1 MDFKDQ
7 IAAISRRSK
16 QAEAHALTEEATKT
30 SVILPFIQALGFDVF
45 NLDEVVPEFISDV
58 GTKKGER
65 VDFALK
71 IDGKVT
77 MLIEAKPI
85 GTKLGDA
92 QFNQLFRY
100 FTGTD
105 ARLCI
110 LTNGREAWFFS
121 DTEAANKM
129 DEKPFFTF
137 DFQSHDKSQI
147 EELAKFQKETFEID
161 AIIEAASNLKYKRD
175 AAQYLK
181 AQLDNPDD
189 DFVRLVGRQIH
200 EGQMTKAAMD
210 LVRPA
215 IQAALDEIIRDRIQD
230 KLSITFGNEPK
241 QAKQPAAEEAEAPAA
256 DIVTTEEEIE
266 AFMIIRAIA
275 ARLVKVDRV
284 VMRDAKSYCA
294 ILMDDNNRRSIC
306 RLFFN
311 SAKTKSIVIVGEDK
325 VEVRHHIDVPSDIY
339 QYSEEIEKVIKLYQ

>member
-1 MDFKDQ
+1 M
-7 IAAISRRSK
+7 
-16 QAEAHALTEEATKT
+16 TEEATKT
-30 SVILPFIQALGFDVF
+30 SVILPFIRALGFDVF
-45 NLDEVVPEFISDV
+45 NLDEVVPEFVSDV

-92 QFNQLFRY
+92 QYNQLVRY

-121 DTEAANKM
+121 DTEASNKM
-129 DEKPFFTF
+129 DVTPFFTF
-137 DFQSHDKSQI
+137 DFQSHDKGQVD
-147 EELAKFQKETFEID
+147 ELARFRKDTFEIES
-161 AIIEAASNLKYKRD
+161 IIEAASNLKYKRD
-175 AAQYLK
+175 AALYLK
-181 AQLDNPDD
+181 HQLDDPDD

-200 EGQMTKAAMD
+200 EGQMTKGAME

-230 KLSITFGNEPK
+230 KLSITFGGDTVKPPKSTPVCPFNLGNEK
-241 QAKQPAAEEAEAPAA
+241 KSKIFLA
-256 DIVTTEEEIE
+256 DLCGDFV
-266 AFMIIRAIA
+266 
-275 ARLVKVDRV
+275 
-284 VMRDAKSYCA
+284 
-294 ILMDDNNRRSIC
+294 
-306 RLFFN
+306 
-311 SAKTKSIVIVGEDK
+311 
-325 VEVRHHIDVPSDIY
+325 
-339 QYSEEIEKVIKLYQ
+339 